1 MGIIKGMNIGQIPLA
16 AKFPNELNVI
26 IEIPKGSKNK
36 YEYNDDYGV
45 VMLDRVNYTA
55 MAHPY
60 DYGFIPGTRSEDG
73 DHLDAFVLLDN
84 SAFPGCLV
92 KARPIGVL
100 YMVDDGLKDEKI
112 IAVPSNDP
120 RYKHINDLSDL
131 SPHVKK
137 ELEHFFS
144 HYKDLQNKKVEIKGW
159 GNKVNAV
166 KMIQSS
172 KEE

>member
-1 MGIIKGMNIGQIPLA
+1 MNIHNIPA
-16 AKFPNELNVI
+16 GSNFPNELNVI

-36 YEYNDDYGV
+36 YEFNDEYGV

-60 DYGFIPGTRSEDG
+60 DYGFIPGTRSDDG

-92 KARPIGVL
+92 SARPVGIL
-100 YMVDDGLKDEKI
+100 YMVDDGEMDEKV
-112 IAVPSNDP
+112 IAVPTSDP
-120 RYKHINDLSDL
+120 RYTHVKDLTDL
-131 SPHVKK
+131 SPHIKK
-137 ELEHFFS
+137 EIEHFFS

-159 GNKVNAV
+159 GNAAKAL
-166 KMIQSS
+166 KTILKS
-172 KEE
+172 KES